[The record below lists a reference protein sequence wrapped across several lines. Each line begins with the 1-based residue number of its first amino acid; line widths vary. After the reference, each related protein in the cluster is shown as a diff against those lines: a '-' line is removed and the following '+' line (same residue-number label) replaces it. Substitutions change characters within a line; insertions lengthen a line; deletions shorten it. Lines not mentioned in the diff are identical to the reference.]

1 MRARRYRGEYREVAG
16 AIAMRSKL
24 TTLEFNLSID
34 DYAEFSVYYTLH
46 SRFGRKLGGWLLV
59 SSIGPVAVLL
69 SLALGIYP
77 HLYEQAGGVL
87 GLIFLAIV
95 LSGMAVTLSWI
106 TRPFLTRFIARR
118 RFRDG
123 TFDAYAKPQ
132 TVEICAAG
140 VKFSGSAGESLI
152 PWPSIVEI
160 GTTRQAIYFF
170 VNSLN
175 AYIVPRRAFS
185 NEANYDE
192 FVRCALGFR
201 RPHAV

>member
-1 MRARRYRGEYREVAG
+1 MIIDPIGSIVLGSKLPKMVHGPIRPRYSAVSTTPLALCGATRDAMRARRYRGEYREVAG

-87 GLIFLAIV
+87 GLIFFGYRSQRNGRHAFV
-95 LSGMAVTLSWI
+95 DNTAFPYAV
-106 TRPFLTRFIARR
+106 
-118 RFRDG
+118 
-123 TFDAYAKPQ
+123 Y
-132 TVEICAAG
+132 
-140 VKFSGSAGESLI
+140 SATPLQG
-152 PWPSIVEI
+152 WD
-160 GTTRQAIYFF
+160 F
-170 VNSLN
+170 
-175 AYIVPRRAFS
+175 
-185 NEANYDE
+185 
-192 FVRCALGFR
+192 
-201 RPHAV
+201 